1 MAIERA
7 GIDKRSESIF
17 EVKNK
22 FSKLNADD
30 QVFANLRFCIQTLY
44 KYYLEPFYEATL
56 DNTDTLKMNANMG
69 QYPFSKG
76 GVDYYNRM
84 FPDQIDNNDDQSF
97 ERKTDS
103 DGLNY
108 VSFSIAE
115 AWAKWGKGNIG
126 DFIVPPEILAYVRK
140 SRQDEEFGEKNIPG
154 DAKRFEEAKEVAEEL
169 VGKYKMPSQSV
180 IGIMGA
186 LWVECAWAFRETI
199 VNVQEKNNGGVKGTG
214 GWAGAGECWFG
225 LTFWEQKKIVINAI
239 DAPSSVPRNRDD
251 YNTHSAT
258 HLANLDWHWQCK
270 ILYVYFDKVNKKWGK
285 IICDNNGDPGEQ
297 ICASYIFKA
306 GHGTEPTLREADRT
320 ARIYMKSHK
329 EVNKVAN
336 PINGFACQVYVSM
349 KFALYI
355 KNCKEGK
362 KGQDA
367 VPSNKEVDKMLGL

>member
-84 FPDQIDNNDDQSF
+84 FPDQIDNNDDKSL
-97 ERKTDS
+97 EIKTDS

-115 AWAKWGKGNIG
+115 AWVKWGKANIG
-126 DFIVPPEILAYVRK
+126 DFIVPPEILAYVRQSK
-140 SRQDEEFGEKNIPG
+140 QDEEFGEKNIPG
-154 DAKRFEEAKEVAEEL
+154 DAKRFEDAKDVAEEL
-169 VGKYKMPSQSV
+169 VGKYKIPSQSV
-180 IGIMGA
+180 IGMMGA
-186 LWVECAWAFRETI
+186 LWIECAWAFKKSI
-199 VNVQEKNNGGVKGTG
+199 INVQERGGGGVKGTA
-214 GWAGAGECWFG
+214 GWSGAGECWFG
-225 LTFWEQKKIVINAI
+225 LTFWTQKKIVIDAI
-239 DAPSSVPRNRDD
+239 DAPAEVPRNQDD
-251 YNTHSAT
+251 YNRDSAK
-258 HLANLDWHWQCK
+258 HLGDLDWSWQCK
-270 ILYVYFDKVNKKWGK
+270 ILSVYLDKINTKWGK
-285 IICDNNGDPGEQ
+285 ILCDENGDPGEQ
-297 ICASYIFKA
+297 IYASYLFKT
-306 GHGTEPTLREADRT
+306 GHGTEPTLSEADRT
-320 ARIYMKSHK
+320 ARIYMRSHK
-329 EVNKVAN
+329 ENNKIAH
-336 PINGFACQVYVSM
+336 PINSFASQVYVSI

-355 KNCKEGK
+355 KNCQEGK

-367 VPSNKEVDKMLGL
+367 VPSNKEVDKILGL

>member
-1 MAIERA
+1 MGIERA

-22 FSKLNADD
+22 FNKLNADD

-56 DNTDTLKMNANMG
+56 DNTDTLKMNSNMG

-97 ERKTDS
+97 KRKTDS

-115 AWAKWGKGNIG
+115 AWAKWGKANIG

-140 SRQDEEFGEKNIPG
+140 SRQDDEFGEKNIPS

-186 LWVECAWAFRETI
+186 LWVECAWTFRESI

-225 LTFWEQKKIVINAI
+225 LTFWEQKKLVINAI
-239 DAPSSVPRNRDD
+239 NAPSSVPRNRDD
-251 YNTHSAT
+251 YNRDNVK
-258 HLANLDWHWQCK
+258 HLANLDWDWQCK
-270 ILYVYFDKVNKKWGK
+270 ILYVYFDKVNKQWGK

-306 GHGTEPTLREADRT
+306 GHGKEPTLREADRT

-349 KFALYI
+349 KLALYI
-355 KNCKEGK
+355 KNCQEGK